1 MKKSGKDRLKQAINE
16 STLSTATADAVPL
29 PRVGKA
35 DDARETCCQEIFG
48 HRTIYICGEAAT
60 TTLNPEPQNLVKQN
74 PLTRAFFS
82 CIIASV
88 VVMNYVY

>member
-1 MKKSGKDRLKQAINE
+1 MPEQLRPESKDL
-16 STLSTATADAVPL
+16 
-29 PRVGKA
+29 
-35 DDARETCCQEIFG
+35 
-48 HRTIYICGEAAT
+48 GEAAT
-60 TTLNPEPQNLVKQN
+60 TTLNPEPRTLNLKSLVKQN

>member
-1 MKKSGKDRLKQAINE
+1 MPEQLRPESKDL
-16 STLSTATADAVPL
+16 
-29 PRVGKA
+29 
-35 DDARETCCQEIFG
+35 
-48 HRTIYICGEAAT
+48 GEAAT
-60 TTLNPEPQNLVKQN
+60 TTLNPEPRTLKSLVKQN